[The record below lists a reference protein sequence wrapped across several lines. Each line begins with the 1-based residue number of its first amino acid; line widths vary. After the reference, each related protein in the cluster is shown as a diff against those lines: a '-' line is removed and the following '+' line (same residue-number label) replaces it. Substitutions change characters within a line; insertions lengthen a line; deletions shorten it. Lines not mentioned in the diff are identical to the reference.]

1 MNPET
6 FAHIL
11 DAAALRTPDKVALV
25 AGARR
30 LTYRELHAAAA
41 RIGDALAEAG
51 VGPGDVVSSRLP
63 NGIEAVTLCFAV
75 CRLGAVHNPVVQSH
89 RDHELR
95 EIRADARSALLI
107 ESLDHDV
114 FHRTLENTR
123 PLASS
128 PGWASSLRSVSLVPR
143 SPAPPLTAVS
153 SPFASTLHSQSTP
166 RFLLYTSGSTARPKG
181 VLHSDSTLL
190 AECAAQAS
198 FHRLCDTEVFV
209 VPSSVAHVSGLIYG
223 ILLPVFLGATAV
235 FMDRWDPGE
244 FLALVEAERATFCG
258 GAPAF
263 LQGAADHP
271 DVARRDLSSLRVF
284 PVGGADVPTDL
295 VRRAADRLGIRSGR
309 GYGSTEF
316 PSITSAAGPDTP
328 DELRATT
335 DGRPIG
341 ANQVRIVDG
350 EIEAR
355 GPELFCGYTD
365 PALDADAFTADGWFR
380 TGDLGVIDADGYL
393 TVTGRRKDIIIRL
406 GEKISA
412 REIELLLCD
421 HPAVRDVVVVAVPD
435 ARTGERACACVV
447 PADSE
452 YPPTLAD
459 LAAVLDARGVSR
471 RKHPEQ
477 LVILDTL
484 PATAAGKLDKQALR
498 ARILEKSA
506 G

>member
-1 MNPET
+1 MSGART
-6 FAHIL
+6 FAEAF
-11 DAAALRTPDKVALV
+11 DAAASAHADKVAV
-25 AGARR
+25 ISGERR
-30 LTYRELHAAAA
+30 VTYEDLQVSIQETAE
-41 RIGDALAEAG
+41 ALAEAG
-51 VGPGDVVSSRLP
+51 VGPGGVVTSRLP
-63 NGIEAVTLCFAV
+63 NGIEAVVLCLAI
-75 CRLGAVHNPVVQSH
+75 CRLGAVHNPVVASH
-89 RDHELR
+89 GDHELR
-95 EIRADARSALLI
+95 EITADASSVLLI
-107 ESLDHDV
+107 EGPDDSV
-114 FHRTLENTR
+114 FHRTSPAIAR

-128 PGWASSLRSVSLVPR
+128 L
-143 SPAPPLTAVS
+143 APPDLGRRGA
-153 SPFASTLHSQSTP
+153 P

-190 AECAAQAS
+190 AECEAQAS
-198 FHRLCDTEVFV
+198 FHRLTNADVFV

-223 ILLPVFLGATAV
+223 ILLPVFLGATSV

-271 DVARRDLSSLRVF
+271 DVERRDLSSLRVF
-284 PVGGADVPTDL
+284 PVGGADVPPDL
-295 VRRAADRLGIRSGR
+295 VRRAADRLGIRTGR

-341 ANQVRIVDG
+341 ANEVRIVDG

-365 PALDADAFTADGWFR
+365 PALDVEAFTADGWFQ
-380 TGDLGVIDADGYL
+380 TGDLGEIDAAGYL
-393 TVTGRRKDIIIRL
+393 TITGRRKDIIIRL

-412 REIELLLCD
+412 LEIEQLLGE
-421 HPAVRDVVVVAVPD
+421 HPAVRDVAVVAVADP
-435 ARTGERACACVV
+435 RTGERACACVV
-447 PADSE
+447 PADSK

-484 PATAAGKLDKQALR
+484 PATAAGKLDKQTLR
-498 ARILEKSA
+498 ARIGEKSA